1 MSPLYKQV
9 IIVEKLNASTASLEQ
24 LAKIDDAVQLVTR
37 AAEIAGAKVIGPE
50 KLSSADHWPD
60 LLIVAIG
67 GDGTML
73 EAMRG
78 SARIGCTAIGINLG
92 NVGFLTDIS
101 LKQLITDDFARIIYG
116 TAGCTVEERSMV
128 ALNGSTWNDIAGNEV
143 SISRME
149 SDSMITYRL
158 WVGKHDAGVHKANS
172 VLISTPT
179 GSTAYSLSA
188 GGALMMPDVDAL
200 QIVPVA
206 PMAMTTR
213 PIIAPLVPIM
223 VQAWGKG
230 IAVRTDGT
238 LTTQSQDTWTEA
250 NPYITMVTPFARK
263 AKILHP
269 QGWNYFNILSDKL
282 GWIKK

>member
-1 MSPLYKQV
+1 MFKQV
-9 IIVEKLNASTASLEQ
+9 FVVEKLNANKASLEE
-24 LAKIDDAVQLVTR
+24 LNRILDAVDLVNKAIT
-37 AAEIAGAKVIGPE
+37 ISGARPVPIHE
-50 KLSSADHWPD
+50 LTSSDHWPD
-60 LLIVAIG
+60 LLLIAIG

-73 EAMRG
+73 EAMRCA
-78 SARIGCTAIGINLG
+78 ARLGCTAIGINLG

-101 LKQLITDDFARIIYG
+101 AKNLLIEVLVEIIEG
-116 TAGCTVEERSMV
+116 TADCTIEERSLI
-128 ALNGSTWNDIAGNEV
+128 ALNGSDWNDIAGNDI
-143 SISRME
+143 SISRIE
-149 SDSMITYRL
+149 SDSMVNYRL
-158 WVGKHDAGVHKANS
+158 WVGGHDAGVHKANS

-188 GGALMMPDVDAL
+188 GGALMMPTVDAL

-223 VQAWGKG
+223 VESWGAG
-230 IAVRTDGT
+230 IAIRVDGSISH
-238 LTTQSQDTWTEA
+238 QCNNVYTEA
-250 NPYITMVTPFARK
+250 TPMLTMITPFARK

-269 QGWNYFNILSDKL
+269 NGWNYFNVLSDKL